1 MLADVLLTAEAR
13 RDGGL
18 GGVRS
23 LELGCGAGLCSLVA
37 ALSGASVLAT
47 DGVADAARL
56 CALSAAR
63 NGIPTQPPAAPA
75 SGSMESRVL
84 DWFKEQQVPEAE
96 FELVL
101 GSDILFFRGCVTPV
115 AAAIQRALRPGGFA
129 LISDPCRA
137 SVEDFCEKLAGHGL
151 RVRLR
156 YFDQARLAAL
166 PANEAAA
173 AHDGFV
179 QHWGQQRGRLIWA
192 EKAGASVGG
201 LREAVAAAVEECCEP
216 PDASDGQLDWD
227 GDL

>member
-1 MLADVLLTAEAR
+1 M
-13 RDGGL
+13 
-18 GGVRS
+18 
-23 LELGCGAGLCSLVA
+23 
-37 ALSGASVLAT
+37 
-47 DGVADAARL
+47 
-56 CALSAAR
+56 
-63 NGIPTQPPAAPA
+63 
-75 SGSMESRVL
+75 L

-201 LREAVAAAVEECCEP
+201 LREAGGWHGWQRVGGRL
-216 PDASDGQLDWD
+216 DGLARGTPRVCGGWVRDSWGLFRKLMNRGNPTQWSLAIPK
-227 GDL
+227 L